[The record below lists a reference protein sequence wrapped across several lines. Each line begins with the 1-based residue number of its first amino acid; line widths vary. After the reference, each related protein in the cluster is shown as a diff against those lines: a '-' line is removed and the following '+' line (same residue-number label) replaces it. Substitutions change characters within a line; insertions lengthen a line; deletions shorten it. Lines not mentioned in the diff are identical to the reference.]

1 LKIQK
6 KLQYYWLQPLNDKIC
21 TWLVLISNEQVEP
34 EMIVVSSL
42 TWQLVAVVNIK
53 LLGKSI
59 LKLILPVTVL

>member
-1 LKIQK
+1 
-6 KLQYYWLQPLNDKIC
+6 
-21 TWLVLISNEQVEP
+21 VLISNEHVVL
-34 EMIVVSSL
+34 EMIVVSNL